1 MASINEYGVYT
12 NMDQFNIDE
21 SLTFSEVNKTKMGS
35 DIVYIN
41 SRVKDRSS
49 KFYVQLDKMPAVFGL
64 SKWQSET
71 GNAPPKLSIDLSF
84 RNKEENPKQS
94 AFLKFLFDLDD
105 VVINTGR
112 KNYLA
117 AEKSLEVAQ
126 ELYKKSVKQTEG
138 YSPTVK
144 VAVTPNTKL
153 YNSRKEEIEI
163 SEENIPKGAILD
175 VIMSISSIWI
185 INKKSFGI
193 SIRAE
198 QIRVRESRNDKL
210 TGYAFED
217 SNDEDNLSQCEEDDE
232 CQFA

>member
-144 VAVTPNTKL
+144 VAVTP
-153 YNSRKEEIEI
+153 
-163 SEENIPKGAILD
+163 
-175 VIMSISSIWI
+175 
-185 INKKSFGI
+185 
-193 SIRAE
+193 
-198 QIRVRESRNDKL
+198 
-210 TGYAFED
+210 
-217 SNDEDNLSQCEEDDE
+217 
-232 CQFA
+232 